1 MYLQTHKSFPRVS
14 ANKSDITNRLFIDIE
29 STKLN
34 QQDINSIS
42 HDATGGIIL
51 FSRNYQNPEQ
61 LKDLCAQIHNIKS
74 DIKIA
79 VDQEGGRV
87 QRFTNNFTIIPPMR
101 TIGKLYQKDSQTGI
115 NTAFQL
121 ATILAEELIEAG
133 VDFTFAPVLDID
145 FGNNQAIR
153 DRAFSHEA
161 NIVIEL
167 AKAFGSGLGQMGMPI
182 IGKHFPGHGF
192 VSEDSHTNYPIDL
205 RSLCELESTEIY
217 PYSQHQQIGLNAVMM
232 SHITY
237 QNLDQN
243 PASFSC
249 YWINYLR
256 EKLKFNGAV
265 FSDDLSM
272 QAVKYQNDN
281 LETRCQRALNAGCDY
296 LIICNDPH
304 GLDKYLN
311 KL

>member
-1 MYLQTHKSFPRVS
+1 MCIR
-14 ANKSDITNRLFIDIE
+14 DR
-29 STKLN
+29 
-34 QQDINSIS
+34 
-42 HDATGGIIL
+42 
-51 FSRNYQNPEQ
+51 
-61 LKDLCAQIHNIKS
+61 
-74 DIKIA
+74 
-79 VDQEGGRV
+79 GGRV

-101 TIGKLYQKDSQTGI
+101 TIGKLYQKDLQTGM
-115 NTAFQL
+115 NTAFHL
-121 ATILAEELIEAG
+121 ATILAEELIKAG

-145 FGNNQAIR
+145 FGNNQAIG
-153 DRAFSHEA
+153 DRAFSHEV

-281 LETRCQRALNAGCDY
+281 LETRCQRALKAGCDY